1 MLTGIVPVL
10 TKGSFAT
17 FYGGEIVIR
26 EIEERNKVDLQPS
39 QVIPSFFIISSLFQM
54 MMYVYKRIRTS
65 GYRNIQS
72 YISLLKKN
80 LGMLNIYLSSSN
92 QSVGSV
98 ENVLNLYGVVVLIT
112 ISILSCFA
120 VMSHYADIEDG
131 AYNPRPHGKEPFPFI
146 VPNEFFVLYFIMT
159 FVTIIPFARSPPLR
173 LVNELFM
180 SSCFLHSI
188 GSMR

>member
-26 EIEERNKVDLQPS
+26 EIEERNKVELQPS

-80 LGMLNIYLSSSN
+80 LGRLISISAQVINQLGQLRRVEPLRCCCPHHYFYPKLLCRYVPLRRYRGRGLQPSSSWK
-92 QSVGSV
+92 GA
-98 ENVLNLYGVVVLIT
+98 
-112 ISILSCFA
+112 IS
-120 VMSHYADIEDG
+120 
-131 AYNPRPHGKEPFPFI
+131 
-146 VPNEFFVLYFIMT
+146 
-159 FVTIIPFARSPPLR
+159 
-173 LVNELFM
+173 
-180 SSCFLHSI
+180 LHCSK
-188 GSMR
+188 

>member
-26 EIEERNKVDLQPS
+26 EIEERNKVELQPS

-98 ENVLNLYGVVVLIT
+98 ET
-112 ISILSCFA
+112 C
-120 VMSHYADIEDG
+120 
-131 AYNPRPHGKEPFPFI
+131 
-146 VPNEFFVLYFIMT
+146 
-159 FVTIIPFARSPPLR
+159 
-173 LVNELFM
+173 
-180 SSCFLHSI
+180 
-188 GSMR
+188 